1 MRINSSKTVKLQ
13 GKLRVSQKHLSRSKF
28 VPWLTLSGVWL
39 QRNGFNIG
47 DKLRIVPREK
57 LLLIEVVEEP
67 AEPET
72 VQEIQPQRSS
82 QTQKR

>member
-13 GKLRVSQKHLSRSKF
+13 GKLRVSQKHLSRSKL

-47 DKLRIVPREK
+47 DKLRVVPREK

-67 AEPET
+67 ET
-72 VQEIQPQRSS
+72 VQENQPQRSIQS
-82 QTQKR
+82 KKR